1 MAEGTAVG
9 AGAGELAGKLAVIT
23 GGSRG
28 IGRAIA
34 ARFVAEGARVVIAA
48 RDQASLDQAVS
59 ALNSGGEVCRGVRAD
74 LSTVDGVNAV
84 VEAAT
89 AWGGIDILVNNVG
102 GAPIGNFLT
111 LSDEQF
117 LGAWSLKL
125 LAGIR
130 LTRAAVPQ
138 MTERGGGSIINII
151 GVGGREPSAEATT
164 IGTTNAAIRALTKG
178 LSRDLAGKGIR
189 INAVSPGRV
198 RTERNI
204 SLTKQSAEARGVS
217 FEEVEAEGLKA
228 IPMQRLVEP
237 SELAEV
243 ALLLAGN
250 RVPSL
255 TGAEIVLDGGQTHY
269 I

>member
-1 MAEGTAVG
+1 MAMAEGTAA
-9 AGAGELAGKLAVIT
+9 AGGELAGKLAVIS

-34 ARFVAEGARVVIAA
+34 ERFVAEGARVVIGA
-48 RDQASLDQAVS
+48 RDQASLDEAVG
-59 ALNSGGEVCRGVRAD
+59 ALNSRGEVCRGVRAD
-74 LSTVDGVNAV
+74 LATAEGVNAL
-84 VEAAT
+84 VEVAT
-89 AWGGIDILVNNVG
+89 GWGGIDILVNNVG

-111 LSDEQF
+111 LTDEQF

-151 GVGGREPSAEATT
+151 GVGGREPNAEATT

-189 INAVSPGRV
+189 INAITPGRV
-198 RTERNI
+198 RTERNVT
-204 SLTKQSAEARGVS
+204 LTQQAADARGVP
-217 FEEVEAEGLKA
+217 FEVIQGEGLA
-228 IPMQRLVEP
+228 SIPMKRLVEP
-237 SELAEV
+237 SEVAEV
-243 ALLLAGN
+243 ALLLAGP

-255 TGAEIVLDGGQTHY
+255 TGAEIVIDGGQTHY

>member
-1 MAEGTAVG
+1 MADRTSAG
-9 AGAGELAGKLAVIT
+9 AGGGELAGKLAVIS

-34 ARFVAEGARVVIAA
+34 DRFVAEGARVVIAA
-48 RDQASLDQAVS
+48 RDQASLDEAVS
-59 ALNSGGEVCRGVRAD
+59 ALNRAEESCRAVRAD
-74 LSTVDGVNAV
+74 LSTVEGVATV
-84 VEAAT
+84 VEAASG
-89 AWGGIDILVNNVG
+89 WGGIDILVNNVG

-111 LSDEQF
+111 LTDEQF

-130 LTRAAVPQ
+130 LTRAALPQ

-151 GVGGREPSAEATT
+151 GVGGREPNSEATT

-178 LSRDLAGKGIR
+178 LSRDLASKGIR
-189 INAVSPGRV
+189 INAISPGRV

-204 SLTKQSAEARGVS
+204 SLTQQAADARGAS

-237 SELAEV
+237 SEVAEV
-243 ALLLAGN
+243 ALLLAGA